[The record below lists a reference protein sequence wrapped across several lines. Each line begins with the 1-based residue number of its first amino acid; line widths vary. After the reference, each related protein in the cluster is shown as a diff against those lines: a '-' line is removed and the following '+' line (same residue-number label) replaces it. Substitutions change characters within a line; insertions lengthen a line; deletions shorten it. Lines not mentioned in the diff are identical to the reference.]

1 MELSFTKIEQ
11 LALLVLIFLC
21 LSSFSW
27 EIIKRFKIVLKGEGS
42 LPFNNLGARLFRV
55 FSEFFLQSKVIKQ
68 RFIPGL
74 MHAFV
79 FWGFIA
85 FSLITID
92 HFLRGFNSN
101 LFSEN
106 TRLYYTY
113 LLGIP
118 WALLVLIGVLYLAYR
133 RFYIKPKSLGDK
145 VSYTSGIVAFFISIL
160 MITYMIDAYWT
171 INQMHPSAIVF
182 KTNWWIH
189 AFLILAFLF
198 LIPRSKHLHLVLA
211 PINIFFKS
219 FTLPNHRAVP
229 IDMDGDEEELENLL
243 SSMDRLSKKQTLD
256 IFSCVECGR
265 CTDVCPA
272 NRGGGVLDPK
282 HNFIL
287 DLKDSIMTNKD
298 VNVINEINVEA
309 GWECTSC
316 QACTEACPVGNEVEK
331 SDEIRNL
338 QVLVEGNVPQEYQKL
353 FMNLQT
359 TGNTEGASS
368 SNLADKLPKY
378 DGTQEFVLW
387 LGCFAK
393 YELDPKYGDSVM
405 NLTKILD
412 KAKMT
417 YGILAK
423 EKCTGEPANKLG
435 DKLTYNMLMR
445 ENLETLKEVKKVITM
460 CPHCT
465 VNLGSEYAKY
475 EKIEY
480 EVFHHTQVIEDL
492 IKNNKISVNKN
503 NNDKVT
509 FHDPCNLSRG
519 MNVVDA
525 PRTAIK
531 ASCNNFNELEENG
544 KNTLCCGAGG
554 GLWWKKETKGRA
566 HLVRAEQVIESGNDT
581 VVTGCSFCYGM
592 MNQGLGPLTPSGQE
606 QIKVKDIADLVAE
619 NLSD

>member
-1 MELSFTKIEQ
+1 MFSIVEKLSLSI
-11 LALLVLIFLC
+11 LLLVCIA
-21 LSSFSW
+21 SFSW
-27 EIIKRFKIVLKGEGS
+27 EIIKRFKIVLKGEDDF
-42 LPFNNLGARLFRV
+42 PFDNIRSRLLRV
-55 FSEFFLQSKVIKQ
+55 FDEFFLQKKVLQQ
-68 RFIPGL
+68 RFIAGL

-92 HFLRGFNSN
+92 HFLRGFNLA
-101 LFSEN
+101 LFSDSI
-106 TRLYYTY
+106 RYYY
-113 LLGIP
+113 SLVFGLP
-118 WALLVLIGVLYLAYR
+118 WSILVLIGILYLAYR
-133 RFYIKPKSLGDK
+133 RFYKRPKFLGEK
-145 VSYTSGIVAFFISIL
+145 VSYTSGIVVIFISVL
-160 MITYMIDAYWT
+160 MLTYMLDAFWVIT
-171 INQMHPSAIVF
+171 DSHPSNLTF
-182 KTNWWIH
+182 KINWWIH
-189 AFLILAFLF
+189 AILILGFLF
-198 LIPRSKHLHLVLA
+198 LIPRSKHLHLVLS
-211 PINIFFKS
+211 PVNIFFKS
-219 FTLPNHRAVP
+219 FISPNHRAVP
-229 IDMDGDEEELENLL
+229 IDMEADEEELENLL

-265 CTDVCPA
+265 CTEVCPA

-287 DLKDSIMTNKD
+287 DLKGPLMELGD
-298 VNVINEINVEA
+298 VNVLGNIDVEA

-368 SNLADKLPKY
+368 SALSEQLPIY
-378 DGTQEFVLW
+378 DGSQEFVLW
-387 LGCFAK
+387 LGCFSK
-393 YELDPKYGDSVM
+393 YALDPKYGESVI

-412 KAKMT
+412 NAHIT

-435 DKLTYNMLMR
+435 DKLTYNMLMK
-445 ENLETLKEVKKVITM
+445 ENLETLKEVKKIITM
-460 CPHCT
+460 CPHCSI
-465 VNLGSEYAKY
+465 NLGVEYSKY

-480 EVFHHTQVIEDL
+480 EVYHHTQVIEDL
-492 IKNNKISVNKN
+492 IKNKKITVKQN

-519 MNVVDA
+519 IGEINA

-531 ASCNNFNELEENG
+531 ASCSNFNELEENG

-554 GLWWKKETKGRA
+554 GLWWKKETQGRA

-592 MNQGLGPLTPSGQE
+592 MNQGLGPLTPDGQE
-606 QIKVKDIADLVAE
+606 KIKVKDIADIVAE
-619 NLSD
+619 NMT

>member
-1 MELSFTKIEQ
+1 MLFNNIEQIILFCLITLCLGSFTFE
-11 LALLVLIFLC
+11 LV
-21 LSSFSW
+21 
-27 EIIKRFKIVLKGEGS
+27 KRFKIVLKGEGS
-42 LPFNNLGARLFRV
+42 LPFDNLGPRLLRV
-55 FSEFFLQSKVIKQ
+55 LSEFFFQSKVLKQ

-92 HFLRGFNSN
+92 HFLRGFNAN
-101 LFSEN
+101 LFSEKV
-106 TRLYYTY
+106 RLYYSY
-113 LLGIP
+113 MFGIP
-118 WALLVLIGVLYLAYR
+118 WSLLVLIGILYLAYR
-133 RFYIKPKSLGDK
+133 RFIKRPKFLGDK
-145 VSYTSGIVAFFISIL
+145 VSYTSAIVAFFISVL
-160 MITYMIDAYWT
+160 MITYMLDAYW
-171 INQMHPSAIVF
+171 IVNNMHPAVLTF
-182 KTNWWIH
+182 KINWWIH
-189 AFLILAFLF
+189 ALLILAFLF
-198 LIPRSKHLHLVLA
+198 LIPRSKHLHLVLS
-211 PINIFFKS
+211 PVNIFFKS
-219 FTLPNHRAVP
+219 FNLPNHRPIP
-229 IDMDGDEEELENLL
+229 IDMEGDEEELETLL

-265 CTDVCPA
+265 CTEVCPA

-287 DLKDSIMTNKD
+287 DLKDSIMNTND

-368 SNLADKLPKY
+368 SKLADKLPKY

-393 YELDPKYGDSVM
+393 YELDPKYGESVM
-405 NLTKILD
+405 NMAKILD
-412 KAKMT
+412 KANMT

-435 DKLTYNMLMR
+435 DKLTYNMLMQ

-460 CPHCT
+460 CPHCS
-465 VNLGSEYAKY
+465 VNLGIEYAKY
-475 EKIEY
+475 SKISY
-480 EVFHHTQVIEDL
+480 EVFHHTQVIEEL
-492 IKNNKISVNKN
+492 IKNKDIIVNKN
-503 NNDKVT
+503 NNERIT
-509 FHDPCNLSRG
+509 FHDPCNLSR
-519 MNVVDA
+519 MMDEVQA
-525 PRTAIK
+525 PRTAIQ
-531 ASCNNFNELEENG
+531 SCSTNYTELKESG

-554 GLWWKKETKGRA
+554 GLWWKKETQGKT
-566 HLVRAEQVIESGNDT
+566 HLVRAQQVVDSKVDT
-581 VVTGCSFCYGM
+581 VVTGCNFCFGM
-592 MNQGLGPLTPSGQE
+592 MNQGLGPLTPEGKVP
-606 QIKVKDIADLVAE
+606 IKVKDVADIVAE
-619 NLSD
+619 NLEV

>member
-1 MELSFTKIEQ
+1 MFTFTEEILLSILLFI
-11 LALLVLIFLC
+11 ALG
-21 LSSFSW
+21 SFSY
-27 EIIKRFKIVLKGEGS
+27 EILKRFKIVLKGEGS
-42 LPFNNLGARLFRV
+42 LPFDNFGSRLLKV
-55 FSEFFLQSKVIKQ
+55 FNEFFLQKKVLQQ

-79 FWGFIA
+79 FWGFMA

-92 HFLRGFNSN
+92 HFFRGYNLA
-101 LFSEN
+101 LFSDSI
-106 TRLYYTY
+106 RFYYSI

-118 WALLVLIGVLYLAYR
+118 WSLLVLVGILYLAYR
-133 RFYIKPKSLGDK
+133 RFYKRPKFLGDK
-145 VSYTSGIVAFFISIL
+145 ISYTSGIVAIFISTL
-160 MITYMIDAYWT
+160 MITYMLDAYW
-171 INQMHPSAIVF
+171 IVANIHPSTLTF
-182 KTNWWIH
+182 KINWWIH
-189 AFLILAFLF
+189 AILILGFLI
-198 LIPRSKHLHLVLA
+198 LIPRSKHLHLVLS
-211 PINIFFKS
+211 PLNIFFKS
-219 FTLPNHRAVP
+219 PQMPNHRPIP
-229 IDMDGDEEELENLL
+229 IDMEGNEEDLEKLL

-265 CTDVCPA
+265 CTEVCPA

-287 DLKDSIMTNKD
+287 DLKKPIMETGD
-298 VNVINEINVEA
+298 VNVLGNIDVEA

-359 TGNTEGASS
+359 TGNTEGATSS
-368 SNLADKLPKY
+368 SLSEKLPIY
-378 DGTQEFVLW
+378 DGSQEYVLW

-393 YELDPKYGDSVM
+393 YALDPKYGDSVL
-405 NLTKILD
+405 NLVKILD
-412 KAKMT
+412 KAKIT

-435 DKLTYNMLMR
+435 DKLTYNMLMN
-445 ENLETLKEVKKVITM
+445 ENLENLKEVKKIITM
-460 CPHCT
+460 CPHCSI
-465 VNLGSEYAKY
+465 NLGTEYAKY
-475 EKIEY
+475 QKIEY
-480 EVFHHTQVIEDL
+480 DVYHHTQVIEDL
-492 IKNNKISVNKN
+492 IKNGKITVNKN

-519 MNVVDA
+519 MNEVNA

-531 ASCNNFNELEENG
+531 ASCSNFNELDENG

-554 GLWWKKETKGRA
+554 GLWWKKETQGRA

-592 MNQGLGPLTPSGQE
+592 MNQGLGPLTPQD
-606 QIKVKDIADLVAE
+606 QDPIKVKDIADLVAE
-619 NLSD
+619 NLN

>member
-1 MELSFTKIEQ
+1 MLFNNIEQIILFCLITLCLGSFTFE
-11 LALLVLIFLC
+11 LV
-21 LSSFSW
+21 
-27 EIIKRFKIVLKGEGS
+27 KRFKIVLKGEGS
-42 LPFNNLGARLFRV
+42 LPFDNLGPRLLRV
-55 FSEFFLQSKVIKQ
+55 ISEFFFQSKVLKQ

-92 HFLRGFNSN
+92 HFLRGFNAN
-101 LFSEN
+101 LFSEKV
-106 TRLYYTY
+106 RLYYSY
-113 LLGIP
+113 MFGIP
-118 WALLVLIGVLYLAYR
+118 WSLLVLIGILYLAYR
-133 RFYIKPKSLGDK
+133 RFIKRPKFLGDK
-145 VSYTSGIVAFFISIL
+145 VSYTSAIVAFFISVL
-160 MITYMIDAYWT
+160 MITYMLDAYW
-171 INQMHPSAIVF
+171 IVNNMHPAVLTF
-182 KTNWWIH
+182 KINWWIH
-189 AFLILAFLF
+189 ALLILAFLF
-198 LIPRSKHLHLVLA
+198 LIPRSKHLHLVLS
-211 PINIFFKS
+211 PVNIFFKS
-219 FTLPNHRAVP
+219 FNLPNHRPIP
-229 IDMDGDEEELENLL
+229 IDMEGDEEELETLL

-265 CTDVCPA
+265 CTEVCPA

-287 DLKDSIMTNKD
+287 DLKDSIMNTND

-368 SNLADKLPKY
+368 SKLADKLPKY

-393 YELDPKYGDSVM
+393 YELDPKYGESVM
-405 NLTKILD
+405 NMAKILD
-412 KAKMT
+412 KANMT

-435 DKLTYNMLMR
+435 DKLTYNMLMQ

-480 EVFHHTQVIEDL
+480 EVFHHTQIIEDL
-492 IKNNKISVNKN
+492 IKNNKITVNKN
-503 NNDKVT
+503 NTDKVT

-519 MNVVDA
+519 MGEVDA

-531 ASCNNFNELEENG
+531 ASCGNFNELEENG

-554 GLWWKKETKGRA
+554 GLWWKKETQGRA

-592 MNQGLGPLTPSGQE
+592 MNQGLGPLTPSDQE
-606 QIKVKDIADLVAE
+606 QIKVKDVADIVAE
-619 NLSD
+619 NLS

>member
-1 MELSFTKIEQ
+1 MFTFTEEILLSILLFI
-11 LALLVLIFLC
+11 ALG
-21 LSSFSW
+21 SFSY
-27 EIIKRFKIVLKGEGS
+27 EILKRFKIVLKGEGS
-42 LPFNNLGARLFRV
+42 LPFDNFGSRLLKV
-55 FSEFFLQSKVIKQ
+55 FNEFFLQKKVLQQ

-79 FWGFIA
+79 FWGFMA

-92 HFLRGFNSN
+92 HFFRGYNLA
-101 LFSEN
+101 LFSDSI
-106 TRLYYTY
+106 RFYYSI

-118 WALLVLIGVLYLAYR
+118 WSLLVLVGILYLAYR
-133 RFYIKPKSLGDK
+133 RFYKRPKFLGDK
-145 VSYTSGIVAFFISIL
+145 ISYTSGIVAIFISTL
-160 MITYMIDAYWT
+160 MITYMLDAYW
-171 INQMHPSAIVF
+171 IVANIHPSTLTF
-182 KTNWWIH
+182 KINWWIH
-189 AFLILAFLF
+189 AILILGFLI
-198 LIPRSKHLHLVLA
+198 LIPRSKHLHLVLS
-211 PINIFFKS
+211 PLNIFFKS
-219 FTLPNHRAVP
+219 PQMPNHRPIP
-229 IDMDGDEEELENLL
+229 IDMEGNEEDLEKLL

-265 CTDVCPA
+265 CTEVCPA

-287 DLKDSIMTNKD
+287 DLKKPIMETGD
-298 VNVINEINVEA
+298 VNVLGNIDVEA

-359 TGNTEGASS
+359 TGNTEGATSS
-368 SNLADKLPKY
+368 SLSEKLPIY
-378 DGTQEFVLW
+378 DGSQEYVLW

-393 YELDPKYGDSVM
+393 YALDPKYGDSVL
-405 NLTKILD
+405 NLVKILD
-412 KAKMT
+412 KAKIT

-435 DKLTYNMLMR
+435 DKLTYNMLMN
-445 ENLETLKEVKKVITM
+445 ENLENLKEVKKIITM
-460 CPHCT
+460 CPHCSI
-465 VNLGSEYAKY
+465 NLGTEYAKY
-475 EKIEY
+475 QKIEY
-480 EVFHHTQVIEDL
+480 DVYHHTQVIEDL
-492 IKNNKISVNKN
+492 IKNGKITVNKS

-519 MNVVDA
+519 MNEVNA

-531 ASCNNFNELEENG
+531 ASCSNFNELDENG

-554 GLWWKKETKGRA
+554 GLWWKKETQGRA

-592 MNQGLGPLTPSGQE
+592 MNQGLGPLTPQD
-606 QIKVKDIADLVAE
+606 QDPIKVKDIADLVAE
-619 NLSD
+619 NLN

>member
-1 MELSFTKIEQ
+1 MLFNNIEQIILFCLITLCLGSFTFE
-11 LALLVLIFLC
+11 LV
-21 LSSFSW
+21 
-27 EIIKRFKIVLKGEGS
+27 KRFKIVLKGEGS
-42 LPFNNLGARLFRV
+42 LPFDNLGPRLLRV
-55 FSEFFLQSKVIKQ
+55 LSEFFFQSKVLKQ

-92 HFLRGFNSN
+92 HFLRGFNAN
-101 LFSEN
+101 LFSEKV
-106 TRLYYTY
+106 RLYYSY
-113 LLGIP
+113 MFGIP
-118 WALLVLIGVLYLAYR
+118 WSLLVLIGILYLAYR
-133 RFYIKPKSLGDK
+133 RFIKRPKFLGDK
-145 VSYTSGIVAFFISIL
+145 VSYTSAIVAFFISVL
-160 MITYMIDAYWT
+160 MITYMLDAYW
-171 INQMHPSAIVF
+171 IVNNMHPAVLTF
-182 KTNWWIH
+182 KINWWIH
-189 AFLILAFLF
+189 ALLILAFLF
-198 LIPRSKHLHLVLA
+198 LIPRSKHLHLVLS
-211 PINIFFKS
+211 PVNIFFKS
-219 FTLPNHRAVP
+219 FNLPNHRPIP
-229 IDMDGDEEELENLL
+229 IDMEGDEEELETLL

-265 CTDVCPA
+265 CTEVCPA

-287 DLKDSIMTNKD
+287 DLKDSIMNTND

-368 SNLADKLPKY
+368 SKLADKLPKY

-393 YELDPKYGDSVM
+393 YELDPKYGESVM
-405 NLTKILD
+405 NMAKILD
-412 KAKMT
+412 KANMT

-435 DKLTYNMLMR
+435 DKLTYNMLMQ

-475 EKIEY
+475 EKIE
-480 EVFHHTQVIEDL
+480 
-492 IKNNKISVNKN
+492 
-503 NNDKVT
+503 
-509 FHDPCNLSRG
+509 
-519 MNVVDA
+519 
-525 PRTAIK
+525 
-531 ASCNNFNELEENG
+531 
-544 KNTLCCGAGG
+544 
-554 GLWWKKETKGRA
+554 
-566 HLVRAEQVIESGNDT
+566 
-581 VVTGCSFCYGM
+581 
-592 MNQGLGPLTPSGQE
+592 
-606 QIKVKDIADLVAE
+606 
-619 NLSD
+619 

>member
-1 MELSFTKIEQ
+1 MFSLIEKIFLSTL
-11 LALLVLIFLC
+11 LALC
-21 LSSFSW
+21 LGSFSW
-27 EIIKRFKIVLKGEGS
+27 EIIKRLRIVLKGEGS
-42 LPFNNLGARLFRV
+42 LPFDNIPRRIKRV
-55 FSEFFLQSKVIKQ
+55 IDEFFLQKKVLKQ

-79 FWGFIA
+79 FWGFMA
-85 FSLITID
+85 FALITID
-92 HFLRGFNSN
+92 HFLRGYNSQLFTDN
-101 LFSEN
+101 L
-106 TRLYYTY
+106 RYYY
-113 LLGIP
+113 NLVLGIP
-118 WALLVLIGVLYLAYR
+118 WSVLVLIGILYLAYR
-133 RFYIKPKSLGDK
+133 RFYIKPKFLGEK
-145 VSYTSGIVAFFISIL
+145 TSYTSGVVAIFISIL
-160 MITYMIDAYWT
+160 MITYMLDAYWV
-171 INQMHPSAIVF
+171 ISHSHPSMMTF
-182 KTNWWIH
+182 KINWWIH
-189 AFLILAFLF
+189 ATLILAFLF
-198 LIPRSKHLHLVLA
+198 LIPRSKHLHLVLS

-219 FTLPNHRAVP
+219 FESPNHRPVP
-229 IDMDGDEEELENLL
+229 IDMEGDEEELEKLL
-243 SSMDRLSKKQTLD
+243 SNLGKLSKKQTLD

-265 CTDVCPA
+265 CTEVCPA

-287 DLKDSIMTNKD
+287 DLKDPIMESNGVD
-298 VNVINEINVEA
+298 VIDNINVEA

-331 SDEIRNL
+331 ADEIRNL

-359 TGNTEGASS
+359 TGNTEGATSS
-368 SNLADKLPKY
+368 ALSEKLPIY
-378 DGTQEFVLW
+378 DGNQEFVLW
-387 LGCFAK
+387 LGCFSK
-393 YELDPKYGDSVM
+393 YALDPKYGDSVIS
-405 NLTKILD
+405 LTKILD
-412 KAKMT
+412 KANIT

-435 DKLTYNMLMR
+435 DKLTYNMLMKD
-445 ENLETLKEVKKVITM
+445 NLETLKEVKKIITM
-460 CPHCT
+460 CPHCSI
-465 VNLGSEYAKY
+465 NLGTEYAKY

-480 EVFHHTQVIEDL
+480 EVYHHTQVIEDL
-492 IKNNKISVNKN
+492 IKNNKITVNKS

-519 MNVVDA
+519 MNETNA
-525 PRTAIK
+525 PRTAIN

-592 MNQGLGPLTPSGQE
+592 MNQGLGPLTPDGQE
-606 QIKVKDIADLVAE
+606 PIKVKDIADIVAE
-619 NLSD
+619 NLA